1 MSGLK
6 QLNSLCHTI
15 EMSADGE
22 GSQLHLRS
30 CTGRDV
36 LAPRHF
42 FQAFA
47 ESTISE
53 HSQLTLTALVST
65 LYVAWLGMQMRR
77 LNLDTC
83 LN

>member
-1 MSGLK
+1 M
-6 QLNSLCHTI
+6 
-15 EMSADGE
+15 
-22 GSQLHLRS
+22 
-30 CTGRDV
+30 
-36 LAPRHF
+36 LAPRHS

-65 LYVAWLGMQMRR
+65 LYVAWLGIHMRR

-83 LN
+83 LT